1 MFLSREIDI
10 KLYQNYTKRIYV
22 RYTSVSRNKNSLQ
35 WQCSILVM
43 WWRHVTIIL
52 HCHCLKYWWHSNNN
66 RSTPEFLRLLWNIVF
81 FRLVAYLLNMIFLIL
96 RILYKILHI
105 YVLGYFL
112 YQFLETR
119 TYIELL
125 KVSFSSW
132 DSQVSAYP
140 LSLFLYSPFNAYFF
154 SLNINIFSLSI
165 HVISINLYYSHYYY

>member
-10 KLYQNYTKRIYV
+10 KLYQNYTKCIYV
-22 RYTSVSRNKNSLQ
+22 RYTSVSRNNSLQ

-96 RILYKILHI
+96 RILYKIL
-105 YVLGYFL
+105 
-112 YQFLETR
+112 
-119 TYIELL
+119 TYIR
-125 KVSFSSW
+125 FGI
-132 DSQVSAYP
+132 
-140 LSLFLYSPFNAYFF
+140 FF
-154 SLNINIFSLSI
+154 
-165 HVISINLYYSHYYY
+165 ISISRDKNIYRTLKCLNQLLRFSGISLPPFIIPLQSL